1 MNATNRLILDDLDEV
16 LKTVSALK
24 EQGMTGL
31 VFEVEDGRYELFWT
45 QSKYYT
51 DQAGVRHIDDVM
63 LNVENQLVTVQ
74 DLTQEQLIDLARSAI
89 RMTVGGGVSQL
100 EADLDMTGL
109 NTSGFV
115 CEGNNTVH

>member
-31 VFEVEDGRYELFWT
+31 VFETEDGRYELLWT

-100 EADLDMTGL
+100 EADLDMMGL

>member
-31 VFEVEDGRYELFWT
+31 VFETEGGRYELFWT

-100 EADLDMTGL
+100 EADLDMTCL

>member
-31 VFEVEDGRYELFWT
+31 VFETEDGRYGLFWT

-100 EADLDMTGL
+100 AADLDMTGL

>member
-1 MNATNRLILDDLDEV
+1 MNATTRLILDDLDEV

-31 VFEVEDGRYELFWT
+31 VFETEDGRYGLFWT

-100 EADLDMTGL
+100 AADLDMTGL

>member
-16 LKTVSALK
+16 LKTVLALK

-31 VFEVEDGRYELFWT
+31 AFETEDGRYELFWT

-51 DQAGVRHIDDVM
+51 DHEGVRHIDDVM

-100 EADLDMTGL
+100 EADLGMTGL

>member
-31 VFEVEDGRYELFWT
+31 VFEVEDGRYELLWT